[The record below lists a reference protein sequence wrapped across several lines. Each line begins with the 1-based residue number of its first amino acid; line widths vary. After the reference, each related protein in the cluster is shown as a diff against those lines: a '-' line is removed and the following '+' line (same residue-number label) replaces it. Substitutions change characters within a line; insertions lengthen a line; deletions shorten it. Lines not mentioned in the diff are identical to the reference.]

1 MRRHNPRGDFHGSIP
16 FSLALWPA
24 QMANCSWADKMDSCT
39 FLCMR
44 APALA
49 YFGGLPAV
57 FPEIVIEEVNE
68 EVAWPGMIEEVL
80 PAA

>member
-1 MRRHNPRGDFHGSIP
+1 MRRHNNRGDFHGSIP
-16 FSLALWPA
+16 FLLAFWPA
-24 QMANCSWADKMDSCT
+24 QMANCSGADEMDSCA

-57 FPEIVIEEVNE
+57 FPEIVIKES
-68 EVAWPGMIEEVL
+68 
-80 PAA
+80 